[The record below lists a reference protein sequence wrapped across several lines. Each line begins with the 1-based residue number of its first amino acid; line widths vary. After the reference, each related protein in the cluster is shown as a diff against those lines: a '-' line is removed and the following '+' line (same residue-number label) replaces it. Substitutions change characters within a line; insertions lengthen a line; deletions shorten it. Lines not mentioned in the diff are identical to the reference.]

1 MESYINVKAK
11 RDEMRKVFDE
21 STGFSIRSFEELR
34 PGLFKVRVRHKE
46 MKEHLTGTFTVDELK
61 NALK

>member
-1 MESYINVKAK
+1 MESNIKVKAK
-11 RDEMRKVFDE
+11 RDEMGKVFDE
-21 STGFSIRSFEELR
+21 SPGFSIRSYEELR

-46 MKEHLTGTFTVDELK
+46 MEEYLTGTFTIDELK